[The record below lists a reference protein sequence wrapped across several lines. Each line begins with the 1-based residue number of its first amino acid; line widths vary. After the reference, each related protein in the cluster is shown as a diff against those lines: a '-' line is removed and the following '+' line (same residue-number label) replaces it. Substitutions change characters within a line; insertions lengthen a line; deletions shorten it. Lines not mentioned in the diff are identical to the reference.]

1 MTDASLQTNGYP
13 GVGHVPGNVVDYDDT
28 RALALR
34 IADLLSDTPASNT
47 LVLDITKL
55 SPVADFFVI
64 CSGENERQLRAITRD
79 VIEHLSEAGIRA
91 NRTEGGTLS
100 GWMILD
106 FGSVIVH
113 VFDVDQRAFYRLEE
127 LWSDAQTLLAI
138 Q

>member
-1 MTDASLQTNGYP
+1 MIDASLQTNGPPPAESQANGFVTYE
-13 GVGHVPGNVVDYDDT
+13 DT

-34 IADLLSDTPASNT
+34 VADMLSETPASNT

-79 VIEHLSEAGIRA
+79 VTEHLSKAGIRP
-91 NRTEGGTLS
+91 NRTEGSTLA

-113 VFDVDQRAFYRLEE
+113 VFDVDQRMFYRLEE